1 VGVLEHRDERTEV
14 GADDGHGVGLLAVQ
28 AHMPAD
34 RVLHPPPG
42 ELVVMG
48 DEHRP
53 PVVGIDRHGIVV
65 GGGGEA
71 GSGRPALMPGLAK
84 HRADPDIDVVVQDQ
98 AH

>member
-1 VGVLEHRDERTEV
+1 
-14 GADDGHGVGLLAVQ
+14 
-28 AHMPAD
+28 MPAD

-42 ELVVMG
+42 DLAVMG

-65 GGGGEA
+65 GGCGQTS
-71 GSGRPALMPGLAK
+71 SGRPGLMPSLAK
-84 HRADPDIDVVVQDQ
+84 HRADPDVDVVIQDE